1 MLYGN
6 WLLVLRTAEKY
17 FRTKIFQNRKYF
29 NQTDPDPLEV
39 RDSHFLPFDVS
50 AWKPSSFP
58 PRQKASRLKPLMEN
72 KCWNIFWTGI
82 MGCLG
87 LSVQVRLIIL
97 SRQQQLGQKLICI
110 NTLGR
115 LRSTHWY
122 HNWWNLSLISNYHET
137 IKISFWTLKK
147 FPGNYYFDWETESC
161 CLVILDIWTHYALTI
176 SCKMFSVNWKRGAS
190 SLVPVRPTP
199 LHSSNNYKSTNRM
212 YSTTFLS

>member
-17 FRTKIFQNRKYF
+17 FRTKIFLNRKYF
-29 NQTDPDPLEV
+29 NQTSLLEV
-39 RDSHFLPFDVS
+39 RDSPFLPFVLS
-50 AWKPSSFP
+50 LCHNLHGSQSSFP
-58 PRQKASRLKPLMEN
+58 PRQKASWLKLLMEN

-115 LRSTHWY
+115 PGSTHWY

-176 SCKMFSVNWKRGAS
+176 SCKMFSVNWKRGTS
-190 SLVPVRPTP
+190 VGPPHQQR
-199 LHSSNNYKSTNRM
+199 
-212 YSTTFLS
+212 